1 EGDRAIEVGDPIFF
15 HGFRVGRIEF
25 VFFNS
30 TERIV
35 YYNAFIESPYD
46 KLVTKNTKFWQLNG
60 FELDLSADGIRAQT
74 GTLETMISGGVSF
87 DVPDDLPRGD
97 IVEEREYFTVYKKKS
112 DIYEKRYRF
121 KTFFVLLFENS
132 IRGLKIGAPVEYRG
146 IKIGSVVRTDI
157 NYPEI
162 ENILSADTRIPVVVS
177 VEPARMGF
185 KDTEYAL
192 TKARDEIST
201 LLESGLRG
209 ELATGNL
216 LTGSKYVELTYD
228 EGMPYEAQMFSEF
241 IVIPTQ
247 ENQLG
252 LILQQVNLVMDKIV
266 NLPIEPVLESAES
279 AIVQARETL
288 SEFRKSAIQ
297 LEKLLAQS
305 VDGKVVEKI
314 STLLVDLDGLILDFS
329 EGSPT
334 HAELQNT
341 LMSVN
346 STFNELKPLLIQLNH
361 KPNSLIFT
369 DHKGKDLQ
377 PIGEK

>member
-1 EGDRAIEVGDPIFF
+1 
-15 HGFRVGRIEF
+15 
-25 VFFNS
+25 
-30 TERIV
+30 
-35 YYNAFIESPYD
+35 
-46 KLVTKNTKFWQLNG
+46 
-60 FELDLSADGIRAQT
+60 
-74 GTLETMISGGVSF
+74 
-87 DVPDDLPRGD
+87 
-97 IVEEREYFTVYKKKS
+97 
-112 DIYEKRYRF
+112 
-121 KTFFVLLFENS
+121 
-132 IRGLKIGAPVEYRG
+132 
-146 IKIGSVVRTDI
+146 
-157 NYPEI
+157 
-162 ENILSADTRIPVVVS
+162 
-177 VEPARMGF
+177 
-185 KDTEYAL
+185 
-192 TKARDEIST
+192 
-201 LLESGLRG
+201 
-209 ELATGNL
+209 
-216 LTGSKYVELTYD
+216 
-228 EGMPYEAQMFSEF
+228 
-241 IVIPTQ
+241 
-247 ENQLG
+247 
-252 LILQQVNLVMDKIV
+252 LVMDKIV